1 MTLNIEHYALKH
13 TTQNKTQLIPSYSS
27 ASHAV
32 QYFYHSYAFMLNH
45 IDFFQY
51 LNITRHIESQC
62 QSFPPAGINSV
73 SVRRVKEVFLER
85 DLTVRPGLR
94 NRILYNNQTNKGEID
109 AFTSLQCNAN
119 LPEVN

>member
-1 MTLNIEHYALKH
+1 
-13 TTQNKTQLIPSYSS
+13 
-27 ASHAV
+27 
-32 QYFYHSYAFMLNH
+32 MLNRV
-45 IDFFQY
+45 DFFF
-51 LNITRHIESQC
+51 ESQC

-73 SVRRVKEVFLER
+73 SVRFKEVFLER

-109 AFTSLQCNAN
+109 AFTSRQCNAN